1 MPPKTRN
8 RSKLDQLA
16 SPFPKNTIT
25 GLLDCTSKSFF
36 QDDAACYPQNTA
48 IVAGRYDVVLTSP
61 FLSFLPPDNSQ
72 APFSIPGWSGMVA
85 SSVASFRESSTL
97 HPYLKDEVSL
107 LSLSHAQPAHFQ

>member
-1 MPPKTRN
+1 M
-8 RSKLDQLA
+8 DQLA
-16 SPFPKNTIT
+16 SPLLMNTIT
-25 GLLDCTSKSFF
+25 GLLDCTFKSFF

-85 SSVASFRESSTL
+85 SSVASFRGSSEL
-97 HPYLKDEVSL
+97 LLYLKDEVS
-107 LSLSHAQPAHFQ
+107 SLSPMPSLLTFSSPY